1 MDIKTLEKEHPEVYQ
16 AVVQVGVN
24 QERKRVK
31 AHVKM
36 GKSHSALDVAF
47 AAIESGASLSDEEVL
62 ADYLSAGKNA
72 SDHAQRSAETQ
83 QVVDATGGGQ
93 RSEDGAGASPEP
105 GAKSNKAIEAALD
118 AYEAR
123 KKEVP
128 GV

>member
-24 QERKRVK
+24 QERERVT
-31 AHVKM
+31 AHLTM

-47 AAIESGASLSDEEVL
+47 AAIDSGVTLSNQKVL
-62 ADYLSAGKNA
+62 ADYFSAGKNA
-72 SDHAQRSAETQ
+72 SDHAARSAETQ